1 MEEGKSRHV
10 EDELARG
17 GVRLYSYEM
26 KVFLLA
32 PFFLAAW
39 LLSAT
44 SALGCPTCK
53 DSFTKEDSANGTKI
67 VSKGLNSTGLGF
79 GWSVLFMLAA
89 PASVASGLVWLVVKN
104 GRDAGEDS
112 AS

>member
-1 MEEGKSRHV
+1 
-10 EDELARG
+10 
-17 GVRLYSYEM
+17 M

-32 PFFLAAW
+32 PLFLAVW
-39 LLSAT
+39 LFNAT

-89 PASVASGLVWLVVKN
+89 PASVATGLVWLVVKN
-104 GRDAGEDS
+104 GRDPSEDS
-112 AS
+112 TS